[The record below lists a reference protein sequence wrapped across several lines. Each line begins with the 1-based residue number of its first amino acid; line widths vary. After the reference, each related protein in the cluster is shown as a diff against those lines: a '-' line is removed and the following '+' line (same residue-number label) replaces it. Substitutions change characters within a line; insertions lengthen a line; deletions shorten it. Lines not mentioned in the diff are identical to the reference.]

1 MTSDRRRAAA
11 LCCVLVLGIA
21 GLMTFQTL
29 IPTIMPLWGLSSTE
43 AGFVAAV
50 GFAAYAVV
58 APVVV
63 ALTDRIDARRVV
75 ATGLLLSTVSGLG
88 FALAADGFWSA
99 LLWRLLGGLGM
110 AATYM
115 PGLKALTDR
124 VHGPELGRLQSFY
137 TASYSV
143 GTAASVFAAGVA
155 ADLAG
160 WRAAFVVSGLLPAL
174 ALVLLL
180 LALRPVTLPPHPAGA
195 GFLDPRPVLRDRPAM
210 AYIWGYAGHCFELF
224 GFRTWMVAFLT
235 FAAAHGG
242 SEVQPSTIALLVTG
256 ALLMG
261 LPASVMGNERAMRGD
276 RRATLSRLM
285 PAAAMVGLLF
295 GLGAWLPFWL
305 LALAMAAYSALMM
318 SDSAALT
325 VGLVA
330 ASPASRQGLSIGV
343 QQLAGT
349 AAAVAAPLLSG
360 MALDGLGRDNVLGWW
375 AAFAILALGPLLG
388 ILTLRAMLPAAQD
401 REAVN
406 SVSSAG
412 SRTAP
417 SRK

>member
-1 MTSDRRRAAA
+1 
-11 LCCVLVLGIA
+11 
-21 GLMTFQTL
+21 
-29 IPTIMPLWGLSSTE
+29 
-43 AGFVAAV
+43 
-50 GFAAYAVV
+50 
-58 APVVV
+58 
-63 ALTDRIDARRVV
+63 
-75 ATGLLLSTVSGLG
+75 
-88 FALAADGFWSA
+88 
-99 LLWRLLGGLGM
+99 
-110 AATYM
+110 M

-143 GTAASVFAAGVA
+143 GTAASVLAAGTV

-160 WRAAFVVSGLLPAL
+160 WRGAFALSGVLPAIGL
-174 ALVLLL
+174 GVLLL
-180 LALRPVTLPPHPAGA
+180 TLRPVTLAPHAGGA

-242 SEVQPSTIALLVTG
+242 ADLQPSTIALLVTG
-256 ALLMG
+256 MLLLG

-285 PAAAMVGLLF
+285 PAAALVGLVF
-295 GLGAWLPFWL
+295 GLGAYLPLWL

-318 SDSAALT
+318 ADSAALT

-375 AAFAILALGPLLG
+375 SAFAILALGPLLG
-388 ILTLRAMLPAAQD
+388 IVALRAMLPGAQT
-401 REAVN
+401 RNAVN
-406 SVSSAG
+406 SVSTAG
-412 SRTAP
+412 KQTAP
-417 SRK
+417 PRS